1 LFVTKK
7 FLKRDGGRQALILS
21 LVYILAVF
29 VQGCSGPDGDEP
41 AERLLISEVGS
52 SYYRNTLRWFEVY
65 NPTSTAQNLSQFE
78 LRSLA
83 LNESESVLVSSHT
96 FSLPSATVRAGGFL
110 ILRAQ
115 TLTDYPQYAGE
126 DTDYVVHIDDGL
138 FRPYWANNGF
148 LELLKVRGGGS
159 VDFVTF
165 GNNYEPTIIPSWE
178 FPVTVM
184 PSDVDDFG
192 RSIGR
197 DANMTDTNSASD
209 WQLYDWPTL
218 GGPNDVCGTDDA
230 DGDLIPDCNEQPGTT
245 FSGMPLY
252 EWGAR
257 AGQSDIFIEV
267 DSIDSTNGGTLFLDE
282 GVLPRKE
289 ALENVVAAFAAEGF
303 SLHIDIG
310 HLFDVNPSPNPS
322 IRNMGGGEVIPY
334 SSSIAFTPFNGQA
347 GFYDYKKNYFNYRRS
362 LLFHYAIFG
371 TSAKADGTAG
381 SGGMGEVMGNDFMV
395 TAGGFGLNSTNAAS
409 ENLLIN
415 YQSSAFMHELGDNL
429 GLLHGGDE
437 DLNDK
442 PNYISTMNYT
452 YVMDGLPDLDN
463 NPGDRYYK
471 VFALSCETALVD
483 GSHDDPADFRLGFS
497 NGTSIP
503 LDVTNLDETKGLGRT
518 SASVNDVVDYNC
530 NGDLAETGVDVSATV
545 GAALSA
551 ALLTDHDDW
560 SNIILDFGAENVFSD
575 LDQSP
580 SLSRMQIQ
588 TNSILRFK
596 HPINNDR
603 GEYII
608 ERPAPERFLRMIQ
621 NLKAKR

>member
-1 LFVTKK
+1 MFVTKK
-7 FLKRDGGRQALILS
+7 FLKRDGCGQALILS
-21 LVYILAVF
+21 IVSILTVF
-29 VQGCSGPDGDEP
+29 VQGCSGSDGDEP
-41 AERLLISEVGS
+41 DKRLLISEVGS

-65 NPTSTAQNLSQFE
+65 NPTSTAQDLSQFE
-78 LRSLA
+78 LRSTA

-96 FSLPSATVRAGGFL
+96 FSLPSATVPAGGFL
-110 ILRAQ
+110 IIRAQ

-126 DTDYVVHIDDGL
+126 DTDYVVHVDDGV
-138 FRPYWANNGF
+138 FRPFWAKNGF

-178 FPVTVM
+178 FPITVM

-197 DANMTDTNSASD
+197 DGNMMDTNSASD

-245 FSGMPLY
+245 FAGMPLY

-257 AGQSDIFIEV
+257 AGQPDIFVEV
-267 DSIDSTNGGTLFLDE
+267 DYIDSTNGGTLALDE
-282 GVLPRKE
+282 GVVPRKE

-310 HLFDVNPSPNPS
+310 HLFDVNPSSNPS

-334 SSSIAFTPFNGQA
+334 SSSIAFTPSNGQVD
-347 GFYDYKKNYFNYRRS
+347 FYDYKNKYFEYRRS
-362 LLFHYAIFG
+362 PLFHYAIFG
-371 TSAKADGTAG
+371 TSADPDGT
-381 SGGMGEVMGNDFMV
+381 SGALGTGELVGNDFV
-395 TAGGFGLNSTNAAS
+395 ITLGGFGLNSTNAAS
-409 ENLLIN
+409 ENFLIN
-415 YQSSAFMHELGDNL
+415 YQASAFMHELGHNL
-429 GLLHGGDE
+429 GLRHGGDE

-442 PNYISTMNYT
+442 PNYISIMNYT
-452 YVMDGLPDLDN
+452 YAGYGLPDLDN
-463 NPGDRYYK
+463 NPGDRYYT
-471 VFALSCETALVD
+471 VFVLSCETALAD
-483 GSHDDPADFRLGFS
+483 GPYGDPADFRLDFS
-497 NGTSIP
+497 DGTSIP

-518 SASVNDVVDYNC
+518 SASVNDAVDYNC

-545 GAALSA
+545 GATLSTA
-551 ALLTDHDDW
+551 PLTDHDDW
-560 SNIILDFGAENVFSD
+560 GSIILDFGGYNGFYN
-575 LDQSP
+575 LDQPP
-580 SLSRMQIQ
+580 SLSRTQIQ

-596 HPINNDR
+596 HPVNNDR
-603 GEYII
+603 GEYIV
-608 ERPAPERFLRMIQ
+608 ERPPPESVLRMIQ
-621 NLKAKR
+621 DLKAER